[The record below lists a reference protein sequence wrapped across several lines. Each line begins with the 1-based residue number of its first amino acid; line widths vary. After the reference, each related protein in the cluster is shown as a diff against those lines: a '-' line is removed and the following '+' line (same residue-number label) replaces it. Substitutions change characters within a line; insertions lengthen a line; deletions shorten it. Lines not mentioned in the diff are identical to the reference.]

1 MGTPE
6 FAVTPLQAIKSAG
19 MNIVGVVTAPDKP
32 AGRGKKLTS
41 PAVKCYADES
51 LDCPVFQPEKLKD
64 PAFIRELAGLKA
76 DLFIVVAFRMLPE
89 AVWTLPE
96 HGTIN
101 LHASL
106 LPQYRGA
113 APINWCIINGEKETG
128 LTTFLIDR
136 EIDTGKIL
144 LQEKMSVGPDE
155 NAGELHDRMTETGAE
170 LLVRTIEQVMA
181 GTIAPVPQEA
191 FNIPAEQL
199 KKAPKIF
206 PPDCQ
211 IDWSMGSEQIHNL
224 VRGMSPFPGAFTRL
238 TNPEG
243 NMSTL
248 KIFATD
254 ITRAEKEKE
263 AGTGAGTTTDANT
276 QAGKGAGSGA
286 IKGSA
291 DRAADGAADGAMK
304 GVVDGSVK
312 GAVAHGTLRSDQA
325 SFLEVKTGDGWLE
338 LKTLQAEGKKRM
350 PLPDFLRGFRGDI
363 NECMLQ

>member
-1 MGTPE
+1 MTDSNIRIVFMGTPE
-6 FAVTPLQAIKSAG
+6 FAVAPLQAIKSAG

-41 PAVKCYADES
+41 PAVKRFADEA
-51 LDCPVFQPEKLKD
+51 LGCPVFQPEKLKN
-64 PAFIRELAGLKA
+64 PAFIEELAKLKA

-89 AVWTLPE
+89 AVWTLPG

-144 LQEKMSVGPDE
+144 LQEKMSIGPDE
-155 NAGELHDRMTETGAE
+155 NAGQLHDRMMETGAE
-170 LLVRTIEQVMA
+170 LLVRTIRQIMA
-181 GTIAPVPQEA
+181 GTIAPVSQEA

-211 IDWSMGSEQIHNL
+211 IDWSKGSAQIHNL

-238 TNPEG
+238 TSPDG

-248 KIFATD
+248 KIFATAM
-254 ITRAEKEKE
+254 TRAETGPAAGNRTDASAQAQ
-263 AGTGAGTTTDANT
+263 AGT
-276 QAGKGAGSGA
+276 QAET
-286 IKGSA
+286 
-291 DRAADGAADGAMK
+291 AAPGRI
-304 GVVDGSVK
+304 
-312 GAVAHGTLRSDQA
+312 HSDNA
-325 SFLEVKTGDGWLE
+325 SFMKVKTGDGWLAIE
-338 LKTLQAEGKKRM
+338 SLQAAGKKRM
-350 PLPDFLRGFRGDI
+350 SAAEFLRGFRGEL
-363 NECMLQ
+363 NNCMLQ